1 MNKYVSAVDLTV
13 SKSRGTYTLTTAAGN
28 YRPAINK
35 FVPWSSAATFSFR
48 AYIAGNSVVW
58 DDYSPVR

>member
-1 MNKYVSAVDLTV
+1 MRS
-13 SKSRGTYTLTTAAGN
+13 
-28 YRPAINK
+28 
-35 FVPWSSAATFSFR
+35 TFSLLTATCLLATGLAAAAPTATYSYR